1 MAAYPLPFLTADFID
16 DALKGDDASFSAAIA
31 LLNAQTHIPVNANS
45 GLLFETLS
53 PITLTLY
60 TRSRMYRERTAV
72 LIEAL
77 YTHCGIPTTPQVGED
92 KSPLWMAIKFLNFPA
107 FQALLKC
114 NADFDANDNEFPH
127 EHTALHILALYGE
140 EAVQFLTLLPNN
152 NPSVNPNINGNFNGD
167 TALHKA
173 VLHFNFSPEVVRL
186 LIQKFGADPTIRNR
200 NGALPLDT
208 LNRMARSER
217 QYRRCPIFEQNIL
230 KTERLLTRTDRA
242 LAVLMGVGLQTRN
255 QRSELRHLDKELAAM
270 ILDLADQ

>member
-1 MAAYPLPFLTADFID
+1 MAAYPLPFLTADFIHN
-16 DALKGDDASFSAAIA
+16 ALEGDDASFSAAIA

-114 NADFDANDNEFPH
+114 NADFDANDNEKYH
-127 EHTALHILALYGE
+127 EHTVLHILALYGE
-140 EAVQFLTLLPNN
+140 EAVKFLTLLPNK

-200 NGALPLDT
+200 NGDLPLDT
-208 LNRMARSER
+208 LNRMARDER
-217 QYRRCPIFEQNIL
+217 KYRQCPIFEEKIL